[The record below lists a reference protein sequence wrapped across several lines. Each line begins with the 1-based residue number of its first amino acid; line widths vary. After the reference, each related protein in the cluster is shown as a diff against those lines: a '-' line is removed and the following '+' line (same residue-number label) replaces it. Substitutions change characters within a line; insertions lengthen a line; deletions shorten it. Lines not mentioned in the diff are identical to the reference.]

1 MSTQK
6 RPANDPLPGPPS
18 KQPRRAL
25 FGPSGE
31 KASPSQSLSSRW
43 KAATTSFIDLIGDTI
58 SSVIR
63 VPQKSDLRFGAR
75 QEPKEAQDQAQGMPP
90 PLSPSLQDA
99 EAGPSRL
106 RVESRQSS
114 VAESLS
120 ITGGG
125 WQDRYSV
132 NQRRRDSQS
141 PFRFSQNSS
150 LHGSV
155 SSSQGLP
162 KFQFKSYQSSS
173 VPNNFRDTPLR
184 KPRSRLPGRKGS
196 MGPPPVPPA
205 RNTLAFPLSVPPSPQ
220 PSSSRSDIEP
230 SPGHIQHSIQVLTPY
245 LSKIKHYDRPHIHA
259 AQHKAQ
265 VAADKIRDRT
275 RLLTQLYNMN
285 KKQGYGSTFQEFDS
299 LLQYRALLE
308 GVDTPSRQRLLSA
321 SPSLTDLRSKSIQ
334 PIQPTRLRR
343 HSDISE
349 FPGYLRLALEK
360 ARATLNGPKPAVPFS
375 PAEEQCRLRDRTKDA
390 QIERRLRGEKRKPL
404 PKALPDED
412 ELKVKA
418 FLKKSGV
425 VSKYE
430 REQVTGQD
438 LQRLKPGQ
446 WLNDEI
452 INFYGAMILGRSE
465 ASKENPAV
473 NGAAKGKVTPLNVHY
488 FSTFFWSKLDK
499 DGYEKARLAKWTK
512 KFDIFAKDM
521 VLIPVNHNNM
531 HWTAAAI
538 NFRRKRI
545 ESYDSMNMNRQLV
558 FKLLRHYLDAEH
570 RNKKKKPF
578 DFTGWED
585 YTLKKDTPQQE
596 NGYDCGVFTC
606 QFLQYLSKGE
616 ESFNF
621 SQADIPYLRRRM
633 ILEIGQ
639 ASLGDDS

>member
-6 RPANDPLPGPPS
+6 RPATDPLPEPPS
-18 KQPRRAL
+18 KQPRRTL

-43 KAATTSFIDLIGDTI
+43 KAFTTSFFVLVGDTI

-63 VPQKSDLRFGAR
+63 APQKSDLNSEAR
-75 QEPKEAQDQAQGMPP
+75 QEPKEAQGQAQDMSPP
-90 PLSPSLQDA
+90 SSPSLQNA

-106 RVESRQSS
+106 HVESRQSS

-120 ITGGG
+120 ITGSG
-125 WQDRYSV
+125 WQEGHPVD
-132 NQRRRDSQS
+132 QRRRDSQS
-141 PFRFSQNSS
+141 PFQFSQNSS
-150 LHGSV
+150 FHGSV
-155 SSSQGLP
+155 SSSQGP
-162 KFQFKSYQSSS
+162 SRFQFKSSP
-173 VPNNFRDTPLR
+173 VPSDFRDTPLR
-184 KPRSRLPGRKGS
+184 KPRPRPPRRKGS

-230 SPGHIQHSIQVLTPY
+230 SPGYIQHSIQSPMPH
-245 LSKIKHYDRPHIHA
+245 LSKIKHRDRPHIHA

-265 VAADKIRDRT
+265 VAADKEKERT
-275 RLLTQLYNMN
+275 RLLTQLYHMN

-321 SPSLTDLRSKSIQ
+321 SPSLTDLRSKPMQ

-349 FPGYLRLALEK
+349 FPAYLRLALEK

-375 PAEEQCRLRDRTKDA
+375 PAEEQRRLRDRTKDA
-390 QIERRLRGEKRKPL
+390 QIERRLRGAKQKPL

-418 FLKKSGV
+418 LLKKSSV

-473 NGAAKGKVTPLNVHY
+473 NGAAKGKKTPLNVHY

-538 NFRRKRI
+538 NFRHKRI

-578 DFTGWED
+578 DFSGWED
-585 YTLKKDTPQQE
+585 YTLKDTPQQE

-606 QFLQYLSKGE
+606 QFLQSLSKGE
-616 ESFNF
+616 DSFNF
-621 SQADIPYLRRRM
+621 TQADIPYLRRRM

-639 ASLGDDS
+639 ASLGDDP

>member
-1 MSTQK
+1 
-6 RPANDPLPGPPS
+6 
-18 KQPRRAL
+18 
-25 FGPSGE
+25 
-31 KASPSQSLSSRW
+31 
-43 KAATTSFIDLIGDTI
+43 
-58 SSVIR
+58 
-63 VPQKSDLRFGAR
+63 
-75 QEPKEAQDQAQGMPP
+75 
-90 PLSPSLQDA
+90 
-99 EAGPSRL
+99 
-106 RVESRQSS
+106 
-114 VAESLS
+114 
-120 ITGGG
+120 
-125 WQDRYSV
+125 
-132 NQRRRDSQS
+132 
-141 PFRFSQNSS
+141 
-150 LHGSV
+150 
-155 SSSQGLP
+155 
-162 KFQFKSYQSSS
+162 
-173 VPNNFRDTPLR
+173 
-184 KPRSRLPGRKGS
+184 
-196 MGPPPVPPA
+196 
-205 RNTLAFPLSVPPSPQ
+205 
-220 PSSSRSDIEP
+220 
-230 SPGHIQHSIQVLTPY
+230 
-245 LSKIKHYDRPHIHA
+245 
-259 AQHKAQ
+259 
-265 VAADKIRDRT
+265 
-275 RLLTQLYNMN
+275 MN
-285 KKQGYGSTFQEFDS
+285 KKQGYGSTVQEFDS

-308 GVDTPSRQRLLSA
+308 GVDTPPRQRLISA

-349 FPGYLRLALEK
+349 FPSYLRLALEK
-360 ARATLNGPKPAVPFS
+360 ARATLNGPRPVVPFS
-375 PAEEQCRLRDRTKDA
+375 PAEEQRKLRDRTKDA
-390 QIERRLRGEKRKPL
+390 QIERRLRGAKQKPL

-412 ELKVKA
+412 ELKVKT

-473 NGAAKGKVTPLNVHY
+473 NGAAKEKVTPLNVHY

-558 FKLLRHYLDAEH
+558 FKRLRHYLDAEH

-585 YTLKKDTPQQE
+585 YTLKDTPQQE

-606 QFLQYLSKGE
+606 QFLQSLSKGE
-616 ESFNF
+616 DSFNF
-621 SQADIPYLRRRM
+621 TQADIPYLRRRM

-639 ASLGDDS
+639 ASLGDDL

>member
-1 MSTQK
+1 M
-6 RPANDPLPGPPS
+6 
-18 KQPRRAL
+18 
-25 FGPSGE
+25 
-31 KASPSQSLSSRW
+31 
-43 KAATTSFIDLIGDTI
+43 
-58 SSVIR
+58 
-63 VPQKSDLRFGAR
+63 
-75 QEPKEAQDQAQGMPP
+75 
-90 PLSPSLQDA
+90 
-99 EAGPSRL
+99 
-106 RVESRQSS
+106 
-114 VAESLS
+114 
-120 ITGGG
+120 
-125 WQDRYSV
+125 
-132 NQRRRDSQS
+132 
-141 PFRFSQNSS
+141 
-150 LHGSV
+150 
-155 SSSQGLP
+155 
-162 KFQFKSYQSSS
+162 
-173 VPNNFRDTPLR
+173 
-184 KPRSRLPGRKGS
+184 
-196 MGPPPVPPA
+196 
-205 RNTLAFPLSVPPSPQ
+205 
-220 PSSSRSDIEP
+220 
-230 SPGHIQHSIQVLTPY
+230 
-245 LSKIKHYDRPHIHA
+245 
-259 AQHKAQ
+259 
-265 VAADKIRDRT
+265 
-275 RLLTQLYNMN
+275 RLLTELYNIN
-285 KKQGYGSTFQEFDS
+285 KKQGYGSTVQEFDS

-308 GVDTPSRQRLLSA
+308 GVDTPPRQRLISA

-349 FPGYLRLALEK
+349 FPSYLRLALEK
-360 ARATLNGPKPAVPFS
+360 ARATLNGPRPVVPFS
-375 PAEEQCRLRDRTKDA
+375 PALEQRKLRDRTKDA
-390 QIERRLRGEKRKPL
+390 QIERRLRGAKPKPL

-412 ELKVKA
+412 ERKVKT

-473 NGAAKGKVTPLNVHY
+473 NGAAKGKVTLLNVHY

-538 NFRRKRI
+538 NFRCKRI

-558 FKLLRHYLDAEH
+558 FKHLRHYLDAEH

-585 YTLKKDTPQQE
+585 YTLKDTPQQE

-606 QFLQYLSKGE
+606 QFLQSLSRGE

-621 SQADIPYLRRRM
+621 TQADIPYLRRRM